1 MSIMSDMK
9 TIFGIIGAPGT
20 GKTTLMKYWM
30 ENWEWVHHRTGQLDH
45 YVSGDLIVLG
55 VYPDGEVFGGT
66 DKLSMSIAPQVEEFL
81 DNNEDKV
88 ILFEGDRLNSKKFF
102 QTVLDKGWNLK
113 IVALD
118 TSPEERARRYE
129 ERGSDQDPTWLQG
142 RISKVENVVK
152 QFGTQQT
159 LFGEEEGYVVS
170 FVHDDSESTEAISD
184 WIQNEV
190 NETILDSV
198 VNDL

>member
-1 MSIMSDMK
+1 MSSMK
-9 TIFGIIGAPGT
+9 SIIAIIGAPGT
-20 GKTTLMKYWM
+20 GKSTLMKSWM
-30 ENWEWVHHRTGQLDH
+30 ENWDWVHQRTGQLDH

-55 VYPDGEVFGGT
+55 VYPDDEVFGGT

-81 DNNEDKV
+81 DNNEDKI

-102 QTVLDKGWNLK
+102 QTVLDKGWDLK
-113 IVALD
+113 IIALD
-118 TSPEERARRYE
+118 TVAEERERRYE

-159 LFGEEEGYVVS
+159 LFGEEAGNVMS
-170 FVHDDSESTEAISD
+170 FVHDTPTDTRVITE
-184 WIQNEV
+184 WIQAEI

>member
-1 MSIMSDMK
+1 MK

-20 GKTTLMKYWM
+20 GKTTLMKHWM

-113 IVALD
+113 IIALD
-118 TSPEERARRYE
+118 TSDEERERRYE

-159 LFGEEEGYVVS
+159 LFGEEAGNVVS
-170 FVHDDSESTEAISD
+170 FIHNNHTDTMTIAE
-184 WIQNEV
+184 WIQEDI

>member
-1 MSIMSDMK
+1 MK
-9 TIFGIIGAPGT
+9 SIFGIIGAPGT
-20 GKTTLMKYWM
+20 GKTTLMKEWM
-30 ENWEWVHHRTGQLDH
+30 KHWEWVHQRTGQLDH

-55 VYPDGEVFGGT
+55 VYPEDEVFGGT

-81 DNNEDKV
+81 DNNEDKI

-102 QTVLDKGWNLK
+102 QTVLDKEWNLK
-113 IVALD
+113 IIALD
-118 TSPEERARRYE
+118 TSTEERERRYK

-159 LFGEEEGYVVS
+159 LFGEEEGNVVS
-170 FVHDDSESTEAISD
+170 FVHDNPESTEAISD
-184 WIQNEV
+184 WIQNEI
-190 NETILDSV
+190 NEMILDSAIA
-198 VNDL
+198 DL

>member
-1 MSIMSDMK
+1 MSIISNMK

-20 GKTTLMKYWM
+20 GKTTLMKHWM

-113 IVALD
+113 IIALD
-118 TSPEERARRYE
+118 TSTEERERRYE

-159 LFGEEEGYVVS
+159 LFGEEAGNVIS
-170 FVHDDSESTEAISD
+170 FVHNNHTDTMVISE
-184 WIQNEV
+184 WIQEDI

-198 VNDL
+198 VIDL